1 MRSQACQRRASV
13 IRVKIARDRTPT
25 TSGCET
31 RHRKRSAPTGGPHG
45 TSDAV
50 SQRIVYVLVE
60 AAMPIRVVVVDDDPD
75 FVWLTRVSLQLERD
89 IAVVGE
95 AEEGETAV
103 ALALREKPDVVVM
116 DLMMPRINGFE
127 ATKRIKRA
135 QPTVK
140 VLVVSSLS
148 VENAN
153 RSGAD
158 GFLSKRDVVAAL
170 APMIRSLHA
179 A

>member
-1 MRSQACQRRASV
+1 
-13 IRVKIARDRTPT
+13 
-25 TSGCET
+25 
-31 RHRKRSAPTGGPHG
+31 
-45 TSDAV
+45 
-50 SQRIVYVLVE
+50 
-60 AAMPIRVVVVDDDPD
+60 MPIRVVVVDDDPD

-148 VENAN
+148 VENAH

-158 GFLSKRDVVAAL
+158 GFLSKRDVVTAL